1 MTFIYGVL
9 AGLLVAWLQAMTLET
24 DLRELLQSHESTD
37 RQLANCHR
45 KLLSYQYL
53 HQDKVEREDAEP
65 LIRLLDQGHEIMME
79 IGHKRKTVDIF
90 RSYSRW
96 RKLRSMIYGKALK
109 DDMTGKVKNA
119 QRILSEIQ
127 LGMIQL

>member
-1 MTFIYGVL
+1 MSPEITFLPIL
-9 AGLLVAWLQAMTLET
+9 AP
-24 DLRELLQSHESTD
+24 RQSGK
-37 RQLANCHR
+37 RN
-45 KLLSYQYL
+45 
-53 HQDKVEREDAEP
+53 AEP

-96 RKLRSMIYGKALK
+96 RKLRSMIYGKVLK

>member
-9 AGLLVAWLQAMTLET
+9 AGLSVAWLQVMTLET
-24 DLRELLQSHESTD
+24 DLKELLLSFESTD
-37 RQLANCHR
+37 RQLANCDR
-45 KLLSYQYL
+45 KLHEYHAL
-53 HQDKVEREDAEP
+53 HRNKVEREDAEP
-65 LIRLLDQGHEIMME
+65 LQWLLKQGHDIMVE
-79 IGHKRKTVDIF
+79 LRHKRGSVDIF

-96 RKLRSMIYGKALK
+96 RKLRSMIYGKVLK